1 MSKEIILK
9 VNTDLL
15 EKSNIEESQYKYV
28 YTLDVCGMN
37 NKEFLALVK
46 DFDNIENII
55 IHNASNVIVDETL
68 SNIKNQSNI
77 KSLIL
82 DNVKIPRLKLIE
94 NMTNIS
100 MMSFN
105 NIKDKRLYTFLRNYK
120 NKSCL
125 QYLSLENV
133 ELIDFSFSV
142 IEKYMCLKT
151 INLNNIDTK
160 WEKIESLFKLKFVEK
175 INIHIDNSDLEVIS
189 NLIKQLK
196 LETIPQYCTTTLKI
210 NSENKNSNFYNSII
224 YRNDGKVEARIS
236 TSDIKKYISLLKFND
251 FDELVLYMNANISF
265 NQYLKTISKVPKTRI
280 IIPNCSMLTT
290 RKAEFLSKNLNI
302 STINIF
308 DFDEYIYSDAQKNN
322 YEINNYIK
330 LRQYIDSYIE
340 NIAFKNTKMEKF
352 LTLYYRLGKSIVYN
366 SKGAKTRGDE
376 FKQGIVNKECNSMG
390 FALILKNMLACMG
403 IKSCL
408 VPGKFNK
415 KNIVWNQIEIDRKWY
430 NVDIANDSTIIRTRK
445 KAKYCLLSNE
455 DFSNTHT
462 VSISSIEKCNK
473 TYNNKVINRY
483 FRYGRIIDY
492 RGNILKI
499 LKKIQLVINSNK
511 VKRLT
516 DGSNIQEG

>member
-1 MSKEIILK
+1 MSKEKILK
-9 VNTDLL
+9 LNTDLF
-15 EKSNIEESQYKYV
+15 EKTNIEESQYKYV
-28 YTLDVCGMN
+28 DTLEVCGMN
-37 NKEFLALVK
+37 NKEFLDFIK

-68 SNIKNQSNI
+68 RNIKNQSNI

-82 DNVKIPRLKLIE
+82 DNVMIPRLKLIE

-151 INLNNIDTK
+151 INLNNVDTK

-175 INIHIDNSDLEVIS
+175 INIHIDNSDLEIIS

-196 LETIPQYCTTTLKI
+196 LEKVPQYCTTTLKI
-210 NSENKNSNFYNSII
+210 NCENKNSNFYNSII

-236 TSDIKKYISLLKFND
+236 TADLKKYISLIKFND
-251 FDELVLYMNANISF
+251 FDELVLYMNTNISF
-265 NQYLKTISKVPKTRI
+265 SQYLKTISKVSKIRI

-290 RKAEFLSKNLNI
+290 RKAEFLSQNLNI
-302 STINIF
+302 STVNIF
-308 DFDEYIYSDAQKNN
+308 DFDECIYSDTQKNN
-322 YEINNYIK
+322 YEIKDYIQ
-330 LRQYIDSYIE
+330 LRQYIDLYIN
-340 NIAFKNTKMEKF
+340 NISFKTTKMEKF
-352 LTLYYRLGKSIVYN
+352 LTLYYRLGKDIVYTTKAN
-366 SKGAKTRGDE
+366 KTRGDE
-376 FKQGIVNKECNSMG
+376 FKHGIVNKECTSVG
-390 FALILKNMLACMG
+390 FALVLKNLLACMG
-403 IKSCL
+403 IKSNL
-408 VPGKFNK
+408 ILGKLGRK
-415 KNIVWNQIEIDRKWY
+415 TIMWNQVEIDRKWY
-430 NVDIANDSTIIRTRK
+430 NVDIANDSTIIKTRR
-445 KAKYCLLSNE
+445 KAKYCLLSNSDME
-455 DFSNTHT
+455 ETHIFT
-462 VSISSIEKCNK
+462 TLSTMKCNT

-492 RGNILKI
+492 RGRIAKI
-499 LKKIQLVINSNK
+499 LKRIKLVINSNN
-511 VKRLT
+511 VKRLP
-516 DGSNIQEG
+516 EGKEG